1 MICVSKVVKFDIYPC
16 DYLDSNPGNDIIVP
30 CLNDFER
37 VVRRINAY
45 VPDRYIVRIWVPVE
59 VFGVCVCRYGS
70 ISRTSLARDGGRP
83 RRGGFVTV
91 T

>member
-16 DYLDSNPGNDIIVP
+16 GYLDSNPSNDIILP

-45 VPDRYIVRIWVPVE
+45 VPDRYIVKIWVPVE
-59 VFGVCVCRYGS
+59 VFGVCVCRYGRFPELRWLGMAGDHGAAGS
-70 ISRTSLARDGGRP
+70 
-83 RRGGFVTV
+83 
-91 T
+91 